1 MAGASSTLSEDENSD
16 IFFDAAAPDAPPKL
30 PGGGALLGP
39 APPSVDEADECPLL
53 SEASDDELRCLT
65 APVFVTRDAN
75 HF

>member
-1 MAGASSTLSEDENSD
+1 MAGASSTLSDEENSD
-16 IFFDAAAPDAPPKL
+16 IFFDEAAAPEAPKVAD
-30 PGGGALLGP
+30 GAALVGA
-39 APPSVDEADECPLL
+39 APPSVDEAEEFPLL

>member
-16 IFFDAAAPDAPPKL
+16 IFFAAPDASPKF
-30 PGGGALLGP
+30 PGGGGGALLGP
-39 APPSVDEADECPLL
+39 APPSVDEADECPLR